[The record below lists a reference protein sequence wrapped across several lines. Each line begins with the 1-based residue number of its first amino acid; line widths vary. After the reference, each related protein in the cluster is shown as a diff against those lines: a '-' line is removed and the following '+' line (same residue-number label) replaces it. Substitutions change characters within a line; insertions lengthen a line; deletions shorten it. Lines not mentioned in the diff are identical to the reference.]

1 MVFSATTVRLDG
13 CLFGPPSERDYRTVF
28 RDQRVPE
35 RVDLRQYCTPV
46 ENQGQIA
53 SCTANAAVGAL
64 EFHYKRRDGAS
75 PDLSRMFV
83 YFNARRLR
91 GQVFLDSGA
100 QIREAMAS
108 LLAFGACREEMWP
121 YDPRLFAIEP
131 PPQAYSEAG
140 MHEAIQYARVD
151 GVQGA
156 IQALAQ
162 GLPVV
167 FGTAIPTRCYDEAA
181 GTGIVP
187 EMTQYEVDHPRD
199 GGHAM
204 LIVGYD
210 HAKKTFLVRNSWG
223 EEWGDHGYC
232 HISYGLMEACSPP
245 EEFWVVAEL
254 ERAGAFQLIRP
265 GRGSDTGAPAP
276 EPPRVGGLQETAAKL
291 REQIRSG
298 LEADLASS
306 SKKIESLLAG
316 KGGAPRTAGG
326 FKSVMPCV
334 ACAGTGICSACHG
347 SRTGCARCHGSGS
360 CPDCGGA
367 GVV

>member
-28 RDQRVPE
+28 RDQRVPD
-35 RVDLRQYCTPV
+35 RVDLRPYCTKV
-46 ENQGQIA
+46 EDQGQIG

-64 EFHYKRRDGAS
+64 EFHYKRRDGVS

-91 GQVFLDSGA
+91 GQVFMDTGA

-108 LLAFGACREEMWP
+108 LLAFGACREELWP
-121 YDPRLFAIEP
+121 YDPMLFALEP
-131 PPQAYSEAG
+131 PPQAYAEAAT
-140 MHEAIQYARVD
+140 HEAVQYARVD
-151 GVQGA
+151 GVPGT

-167 FGTAIPTRCYDEAA
+167 FGTAIPRRCYDEAA
-181 GTGIVP
+181 STGLLP
-187 EMTQYEVDHPRD
+187 EATRDELDHPRQ
-199 GGHAM
+199 GGHSM

-210 HAKKTFLVRNSWG
+210 NASRTFLARNSWG
-223 EEWGDHGYC
+223 EGWGDRGYC
-232 HISYGLMEACSPP
+232 RVPYRLMEACSPP
-245 EEFWVVAEL
+245 EEFWVVAAL
-254 ERAGAFQLIRP
+254 EQAEGFQLVRP
-265 GRGSDTGAPAP
+265 GRGPDAVAPPAP
-276 EPPRVGGLQETAAKL
+276 RADVAGTTSRL
-291 REQIRSG
+291 REQIRSS

-306 SKKIESLLAG
+306 SRKIESLLAG
-316 KGGAPRTAGG
+316 KGPTARTAGG

-334 ACAGTGICSACHG
+334 GCAGTGICPACHG
-347 SRTGCARCHGSGS
+347 GRTGCTRCRGAGS

-367 GVV
+367 GVL